1 MIFNALKKYKLFLL
15 CLLIAPAVSILTG
28 CARPND
34 EDMVDMLSDAYQCK
48 WIKVG
53 SYEKTDSLPGIWTY
67 VAQYDFTL
75 RFREGEAGAYKFM
88 KGLYNTVP
96 GETDWQKVLQNPNA
110 RAYIRDNCS
119 PPAQKIMEQIAIRTY
134 MQLDDKK
141 MSTIRI
147 PLSVSLSGWAE
158 TSSGRGGWNMDMRR
172 DKVKTDF
179 TWSEPLQRKDL
190 TAKMATA
197 QSSGK

>member
-1 MIFNALKKYKLFLL
+1 MIFRHLKKYRLLFI
-15 CLLIAPAVSILTG
+15 CLFMAPVVSALTG

-34 EDMVDMLSDAYQCK
+34 DDMVDMLSRAYQCK
-48 WIKVG
+48 WIKVD

-67 VAQYDFTL
+67 VAQYDFNL

-96 GETDWQKVLQNPNA
+96 GETDWQKVLQDPNA

-119 PPAQKIMEQIAIRTY
+119 PPAQKIMEQIAIRSY
-134 MQLDDKK
+134 MQLNDKK
-141 MSTIRI
+141 MATVRI
-147 PLSVSLSGWAE
+147 PVSVSLSGWAE

-179 TWSEPLQRKDL
+179 EWTQPIPRKDL
-190 TAKMATA
+190 TAKMAKA
-197 QSSGK
+197 PSKQ

>member
-1 MIFNALKKYKLFLL
+1 MISKGLKKYRLFFL
-15 CLLIAPAVSILTG
+15 CLMMAPVFSTLTG

-34 EDMVDMLSDAYQCK
+34 EDMVDMLSKAYQCK
-48 WIKVG
+48 WIKVD
-53 SYEKTDSLPGIWTY
+53 SYEKTDSLPGIWSY
-67 VAQYDFTL
+67 IAQYDFKL

-88 KGLYNTVP
+88 KGMYNTVP

-119 PPAQKIMEQIAIRTY
+119 PPAQKIMEQIAIRSY
-134 MQLDDKK
+134 IQLHDKK
-141 MSTIRI
+141 MSTVRI
-147 PLSVSLSGWAE
+147 PVSVSLSGWAE

-179 TWSEPLQRKDL
+179 EWTNPIPRKDL
-190 TAKMATA
+190 TAKIVAKP
-197 QSSGK
+197 QKQ

>member
-1 MIFNALKKYKLFLL
+1 
-15 CLLIAPAVSILTG
+15 
-28 CARPND
+28 
-34 EDMVDMLSDAYQCK
+34 
-48 WIKVG
+48 
-53 SYEKTDSLPGIWTY
+53 
-67 VAQYDFTL
+67 
-75 RFREGEAGAYKFM
+75 
-88 KGLYNTVP
+88 
-96 GETDWQKVLQNPNA
+96 
-110 RAYIRDNCS
+110 
-119 PPAQKIMEQIAIRTY
+119 MEQIAIRTY

-179 TWSEPLQRKDL
+179 TWSEPIQRKDL

>member
-1 MIFNALKKYKLFLL
+1 MKVLLIDQIAKVNYKYSFSLANALAKNENVHVDLVIDGKEQDENCSLKKYKLFLL

-96 GETDWQKVLQNPNA
+96 GETDWQKVLQNPA
-110 RAYIRDNCS
+110 RRKVAVCEV
-119 PPAQKIMEQIAIRTY
+119 PAPTS
-134 MQLDDKK
+134 
-141 MSTIRI
+141 MS
-147 PLSVSLSGWAE
+147 
-158 TSSGRGGWNMDMRR
+158 
-172 DKVKTDF
+172 
-179 TWSEPLQRKDL
+179 
-190 TAKMATA
+190 
-197 QSSGK
+197 